1 MERYNK
7 GLKREKQQG
16 TKQILTCDKVHF
28 TWLHGLFLSQTEQ
41 KVKSYGVE
49 WGQRV
54 ELCKVHLALRSSTG
68 SILDVLGMVYGYFK
82 LKEKN
87 TWKGCYV
94 TTLLSRLNL
103 VTRLTIPHNVL
114 GVINN
119 IR

>member
-1 MERYNK
+1 MTKCTSLGSMVYFLVRQNK
-7 GLKREKQQG
+7 KSSPMVLSGVRE
-16 TKQILTCDKVHF
+16 LNFV
-28 TWLHGLFLSQTEQ
+28 
-41 KVKSYGVE
+41 
-49 WGQRV
+49 
-54 ELCKVHLALRSSTG
+54 KVHLALRSSTG

-114 GVINN
+114 GVIHN